1 MKINLG
7 TLANLDPAVVR
18 TAASADDPQLAG
30 ILASDRST
38 PVTGLPPHRRRT
50 TGWVVAGAATV
61 VVAMA
66 IFGFS
71 QVGAVAPRAFAD
83 WTPQPGEVTAQQK
96 QQLYDDCASL
106 IQDRVVVNSLGQS
119 ISSRG
124 ATSVIVD
131 QRGSYHA
138 MLVGSSTM
146 WGLCSNLTG
155 TGELYGEITT
165 NYTDPDWV
173 VPPDDI
179 TFIAGRSG
187 SVFGPDGPNVP
198 MPSTDG
204 DDAPF
209 FELGAGRAGDNVV
222 AIQAVTNMGQII
234 DASLVDGFWLVYGP
248 IDWDKVAAD
257 PGSGGLV
264 EYIVT
269 LRDGRVQHV
278 SNDDIGRQCF
288 GPTPHAPAGY
298 ACLPE
303 NIYVQTAAPV
313 GFEGQTPQD
322 PITAPPSAMYAPPS
336 AASTDEVK
344 FVVLSTDGTILSGDG
359 TEQVFTIPGSTDG
372 GVVVRYSSDGAT
384 PIYPPN
390 PSASTGS

>member
-7 TLANLDPAVVR
+7 TLTNLDPALVR
-18 TAASADDPQLAG
+18 TAASADDPQLAD

-38 PVTGLPPHRRRT
+38 PVTGLPPRHRRT
-50 TGWVVAGAATV
+50 TGWAVTGVAA
-61 VVAMA
+61 VAVA
-66 IFGFS
+66 IAVFGFS
-71 QVGAVAPRAFAD
+71 QAGTVAPQAFAA
-83 WTPQPGEVTAQQK
+83 WTPQPSEVTAQQK

-106 IQDRVVVNSLGQS
+106 IQDRVVINSLGQS

-187 SVFGPDGPNVP
+187 AVFGPDGPNIP

-204 DDAPF
+204 DDSPF
-209 FELGAGRAGDNVV
+209 FELSAGRAGENVA
-222 AIQAVTNMGQII
+222 AIQAVTNMGQTI

-248 IDWDKVAAD
+248 IDWDKASAD
-257 PGSGGLV
+257 PGSDGLV

-269 LRDGRVQHV
+269 LRDGRTQHV
-278 SNDDIGRQCF
+278 SNDDIGIQCF
-288 GPTPHAPAGY
+288 GPTPHVPAGY

-303 NIYVQTAAPV
+303 NMYVQTAAPV
-313 GFEGQTPQD
+313 GFEGQTPNE
-322 PITAPPSAMYAPPS
+322 PVTAPPSPMYAPPS
-336 AASTDEVK
+336 DQSTDQAQ
-344 FVVLSTDGTILSGDG
+344 FVILSTDGTILSGDG
-359 TEQVFTIPGSTDG
+359 ADQVVIVSVPTDS
-372 GVVVRYSSDGAT
+372 GVVRVDSSGGFVVVYSSPSPD
-384 PIYPPN
+384 
-390 PSASTGS
+390 PSAS